1 MNRNSYRRIASKV
14 IHLRTKNNFGLFW
27 TKKICKQITKKQ
39 NSLFSFFLTMTMKL
53 LIEVKSATNSW
64 MNNAFSKLWT
74 PILIV
79 IRQTMINSI
88 TSFCVLKCCQIVS
101 GETSRIKY
109 AAVSNALGEARRKKS
124 KNQMV
129 FIGNSVIRSEP
140 QKPFFSKALWV
151 HKCWRRREEIGRRK
165 SQD

>member
-1 MNRNSYRRIASKV
+1 
-14 IHLRTKNNFGLFW
+14 
-27 TKKICKQITKKQ
+27 
-39 NSLFSFFLTMTMKL
+39 
-53 LIEVKSATNSW
+53 

-129 FIGNSVIRSEP
+129 FIGNKDGWKQCHSIGTAKTVLFKGSMGS
-140 QKPFFSKALWV
+140 QMLTKARGDL
-151 HKCWRRREEIGRRK
+151 
-165 SQD
+165 